1 MGLLAQVLC
10 FWDFPLY
17 DLFSSSFSEAALT
30 LWFVFLFCT

>member
-17 DLFSSSFSEAALT
+17 DLFSSFSEAALT
-30 LWFVFLFCT
+30 LWFVFLFCI